1 MAMVLKAIESLL
13 GEKIGLDPNSMGAG
27 NIARAINK
35 RMAVGGDADQAAYWQ
50 RLQVSPAELAEL
62 IESVVVP
69 ETWFFRDREPFVF
82 LKNYVVSQ
90 WLPHPRSEQLRVLSI
105 PAATGEEPYSIA
117 ITLMEAGLS
126 ANQFT
131 LDAVDI
137 SQNALLKAKRG
148 VYGKNS
154 FRGTEAE
161 FQQRYF
167 QAVTGGESRKNILE
181 YELRAEVRAAV
192 NFLQG
197 NLLDK
202 LFMLHKSHYYDII
215 FCRNLL
221 IYFHRRAKEQAMTVL
236 NRLLVSGGL
245 LFVGHSETTLPLAA
259 GFELV
264 RHPRAFAYCKPYGK
278 EEAILPSKKVTAKP
292 LPPTVPL
299 LTGRPE
305 AIALPSARITK
316 EPEPSR
322 DNQPPTAKGEKS
334 PLAVAK
340 DLADQGRLQEAAS
353 LCETYIQQNITSTE
367 AYLLLGQVQQGLGNP
382 EAAEKSFQRAL
393 YLQPDC
399 LVALVHLA
407 LLKENRG
414 DTAGAAII
422 RARIQRRQIN

>member
-1 MAMVLKAIESLL
+1 MRKKIESLL
-13 GEKIGLDPNSMGAG
+13 AEKIGLDSNSMGPG
-27 NIARAINK
+27 NIARAIGK
-35 RMAVGGDADQAAYWQ
+35 RMAACGDSDEAAYWQ
-50 RLQVSPAELAEL
+50 RLQVSQAELAEL

-69 ETWFFRDREPFVF
+69 ETWFLRDREPFVF

-90 WLPHPRSEQLRVLSI
+90 WLPHPPRAQLRVLSV

-126 ANQFT
+126 APQFT

-137 SQNALLKAKRG
+137 SHNSLVKAKRG

-167 QAVTGGESRKNILE
+167 QPVTGGEPGKNIPE
-181 YELRAEVRAAV
+181 YEIRAEVRAAV
-192 NFLQG
+192 NFMPG

-202 LFMLHKSHYYDII
+202 FFMVNKINYYDLI

-221 IYFHRRAKEQAMTVL
+221 IYFHRQAKEEAMAVL

-245 LFVGHSETTLPLAA
+245 LFAGHSETALPLAA
-259 GFELV
+259 GFELI
-264 RHPRAFAYCKPYGK
+264 RHPRAFAYRKPQLGR
-278 EEAILPSKKVTAKP
+278 EGAILLNGKVTAKP
-292 LPPTVPL
+292 LPPNLPL
-299 LTGRPE
+299 LTGRPP
-305 AIALPSARITK
+305 AIALPSARSTK
-316 EPEPSR
+316 EPEPSQ
-322 DNQPPTAKGEKS
+322 NSQPPNPKGQLS
-334 PLAVAK
+334 PLELAK

-353 LCETYIQQNITSTE
+353 LCETYIQQNITSTD

-382 EAAEKSFQRAL
+382 DAAEKSFQRAL

>member
-1 MAMVLKAIESLL
+1 MVRKAIESLL
-13 GEKIGLDPNSMGAG
+13 AEKIGLDPNSMGTG
-27 NIARAINK
+27 NIARAIGK
-35 RMAVGGDADQAAYWQ
+35 RMAACGDSDEVAYWQ

-69 ETWFFRDREPFVF
+69 ETWFLRDREPFVF
-82 LKNYVVSQ
+82 LKNYLVSQ
-90 WLPHPRSEQLRVLSI
+90 WLPHPPREQLRVLSI

-117 ITLMEAGLS
+117 ITLTEAGLS
-126 ANQFT
+126 AKQFT

-137 SQNALLKAKRG
+137 SQNALIKAKRG

-161 FQQRYF
+161 FLQRYF
-167 QAVTGGESRKNILE
+167 QPVTGGETSKHLPE
-181 YELRAEVRAAV
+181 YAVISQVRAAV
-192 NFLQG
+192 NFIPG

-202 LFMLHKSHYYDII
+202 FFMLNKINYYDII

-221 IYFHRRAKEQAMTVL
+221 IYFHRHAKEEAMAVI

-245 LFVGHSETTLPLAA
+245 LFVGHSESALPLAA

-264 RHPRAFAYCKPYGK
+264 RHPRAFAYRKPQQPREAAIVPNGK
-278 EEAILPSKKVTAKP
+278 LTAKP
-292 LPPTVPL
+292 FPPNLPL
-299 LTGRPE
+299 LTGRPP
-305 AIALPSARITK
+305 AIALPSAPPAK
-316 EPEPSR
+316 KPEPSR
-322 DNQPPTAKGEKS
+322 DSQPPNAKEELS
-334 PLAVAK
+334 PLELAK
-340 DLADQGRLQEAAS
+340 DLADKGQLQEAAS

>member
-1 MAMVLKAIESLL
+1 MVLKAIESLL

-27 NIARAINK
+27 NIARAISK
-35 RMAVGGDADQAAYWQ
+35 RMAACGDADEAAYWQ

-69 ETWFFRDREPFVF
+69 ETWFLRDREPFVF
-82 LKNYVVSQ
+82 LKNYLVSQ
-90 WLPHPRSEQLRVLSI
+90 WLPHHILGQLRVLSI

-126 ANQFT
+126 TKQFT
-131 LDAVDI
+131 IDAVDI
-137 SQNALLKAKRG
+137 SQNSLLKAKQG

-154 FRGTEAE
+154 FRGTEPE

-167 QAVTGGESRKNILE
+167 QPVTGSEPGKNIPE
-181 YELRAEVRAAV
+181 YEIRAEVRAAV
-192 NFLQG
+192 NFLPG

-202 LFMLHKSHYYDII
+202 FFMLNKINYYDII

-221 IYFHRRAKEQAMTVL
+221 IYFHRKAKDEAMTIL

-245 LFVGHSETTLPLAA
+245 LFVGHSETALPLAA

-264 RHPRAFAYCKPYGK
+264 RHPRAFAYQKPPVGT
-278 EEAILPSKKVTAKP
+278 EGGILPNGKVTGKP
-292 LPPTVPL
+292 LPPNLPL
-299 LTGRPE
+299 LTGRPP
-305 AIALPSARITK
+305 AIALPSARLTK
-316 EPEPSR
+316 EPEPSSN
-322 DNQPPTAKGEKS
+322 NQPPNSKGQLS
-334 PLAVAK
+334 PLEVAK

-353 LCETYIQQNITSTE
+353 LCETYIQQNITSTD
-367 AYLLLGQVQQGLGNP
+367 AYLLLGQVQQGLGNS

-393 YLQPDC
+393 YLQPNC

-414 DTAGAAII
+414 DTAGAAIL